1 MDWTRHAMMQMV
13 LVMVLVV
20 LGATERLQM
29 LVITVVEAAA
39 AAGRKVEFLCNFGGK
54 ILPRPSDG
62 MLGGKQR
69 SLVLGETEVVID

>member
-1 MDWTRHAMMQMV
+1 MM
-13 LVMVLVV
+13 
-20 LGATERLQM
+20 
-29 LVITVVEAAA
+29 EAAA

-69 SLVLGETEVVID
+69 SLVLGES